1 MSGTDSQDFTARD
14 FSPPARR
21 ITNRSRRPTH
31 IDLEAQSPSRTH
43 AGTTATVSMN
53 SPVESARQCRINRS
67 NTAKT
72 YRPERRGQAWQP
84 GQEPGIDPSAP
95 PDAYSSTT
103 DPKFNEPCQITVVDF
118 SQDNMQQTE
127 LDNSELANIMFR
139 PKPDWARCRWINV
152 NGLSWDVIKILGNH
166 YGLHRLAIED
176 LMNPRNRTKAD
187 WYTDHTYSEGS
198 EHSSYAWLTC
208 LVVLS
213 LQKLI
218 HLHSDSE
225 CESDCSDWEDR
236 PFDDKKTQKKR
247 KKGARK
253 SLLSRMIGK
262 RSKTDERK
270 LSQPLD
276 TTRDVYDPANGS
288 IDAQK
293 SSSDKAPI
301 NRVRTLQEYHGG
313 PNVERVQF
321 METHSALASKNL
333 GVGVEQVSIF
343 LTADNTVISFF
354 EQSADDVEEPILT
367 RLNTAETILRRLSD
381 ASMVT
386 QAILDAIID
395 LAIPVSTAYQDA
407 IGELELDVLT
417 EPNIGHTTSLYVLTS
432 EIAQFKSNISPIV
445 NLVRALR
452 DHKSE
457 PISTPG
463 ILGRPPKLSS
473 SSVTIH
479 PMTQVY
485 LGDVEDHC
493 ILMTEGLDQMR
504 RAADNMIDLIFNTH
518 SARQNESMKQLT
530 IVTILF
536 LPLTFLTVGGSGMAS
551 SLAAQNKT

>member
-1 MSGTDSQDFTARD
+1 M
-14 FSPPARR
+14 
-21 ITNRSRRPTH
+21 
-31 IDLEAQSPSRTH
+31 
-43 AGTTATVSMN
+43 V
-53 SPVESARQCRINRS
+53 
-67 NTAKT
+67 
-72 YRPERRGQAWQP
+72 
-84 GQEPGIDPSAP
+84 
-95 PDAYSSTT
+95 
-103 DPKFNEPCQITVVDF
+103 
-118 SQDNMQQTE
+118 
-127 LDNSELANIMFR
+127 
-139 PKPDWARCRWINV
+139 
-152 NGLSWDVIKILGNH
+152 
-166 YGLHRLAIED
+166 
-176 LMNPRNRTKAD
+176 
-187 WYTDHTYSEGS
+187 
-198 EHSSYAWLTC
+198 
-208 LVVLS
+208 
-213 LQKLI
+213 
-218 HLHSDSE
+218 
-225 CESDCSDWEDR
+225 
-236 PFDDKKTQKKR
+236 
-247 KKGARK
+247 
-253 SLLSRMIGK
+253 GK
-262 RSKTDERK
+262 RPRGASQQPP
-270 LSQPLD
+270 QPLD
-276 TTRDVYDPANGS
+276 TASDHPENGYF
-288 IDAQK
+288 DTDK
-293 SSSDKAPI
+293 SASSNLRF

-313 PNVERVQF
+313 PNLERVRF
-321 METHSALASKNL
+321 MEDHSALASKKL

-367 RLNTAETILRRLSD
+367 RLRTAETILRRLSD

-432 EIAQFKSNISPIV
+432 EIGQFKSNISPIV

-463 ILGRPPKLSS
+463 ILGRPSKLSS
-473 SSVTIH
+473 SSVTIN

-536 LPLTFLTVGGSGMAS
+536 LPLTFLTVGGSEWLLFFLSFSEAYG
-551 SLAAQNKT
+551 